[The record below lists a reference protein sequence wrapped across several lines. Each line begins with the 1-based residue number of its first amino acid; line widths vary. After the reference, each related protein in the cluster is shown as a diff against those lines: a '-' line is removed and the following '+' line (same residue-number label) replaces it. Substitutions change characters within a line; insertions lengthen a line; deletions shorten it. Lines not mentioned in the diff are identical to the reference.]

1 MGDLGRLGRKYAGM
15 LGAALKACLTHRAS
29 SKAAA
34 LAFYTLF
41 SMAPILILVAAVT
54 GAFLGPQAAQGQLFP
69 RLKELVGPGAA
80 AAIQTVAAHAN
91 LPGGGGAASALAV
104 AMLLVGATSV
114 FAELKDSL
122 DELWLRQAPMPSGV
136 MGLLRGRLLAFIL
149 VLVLSF
155 LLLASLAADA
165 ALALLADALRNLGAP
180 VLWLLG
186 ALSSLLSFTV
196 IACLF
201 AVIYKMLP
209 EARLPWRD
217 VAVGALGTAVLF
229 TLGKVAIGAWLSRV
243 GTGTGTGVA
252 GSAAAL
258 LIWVYYSAQVFFLGA
273 EFTRIYALR
282 DEPPGPRG

>member
-1 MGDLGRLGRKYAGM
+1 MGGLGRLAREYAGM
-15 LGAALKACLTHRAS
+15 LGTALKACLTHRAS

-41 SMAPILILVAAVT
+41 SMAPILVLVAAVT

-69 RLKELVGPGAA
+69 RLKDLVGPAA
-80 AAIQTVAAHAN
+80 ASAIQTMAARAD
-91 LPGGGGAASALAV
+91 LPGGGGAASVLAV

-122 DELWLRQAPMPSGV
+122 DELWLRQAPLPSGV
-136 MGLLRGRLLAFIL
+136 RGLVRGRLLAFLL

-165 ALALLADALRNLGAP
+165 VLGLLADAWGTLGAP

-186 ALSSLLSFTV
+186 ALSSLFSFTV
-196 IACLF
+196 ITCLF

-229 TLGKVAIGAWLSRV
+229 TLGKVAIGAWLGRV
-243 GTGTGTGVA
+243 AAGTGTGVA

-273 EFTRIYALR
+273 EFTRIHALR
-282 DEPPGPRG
+282 DAPPD